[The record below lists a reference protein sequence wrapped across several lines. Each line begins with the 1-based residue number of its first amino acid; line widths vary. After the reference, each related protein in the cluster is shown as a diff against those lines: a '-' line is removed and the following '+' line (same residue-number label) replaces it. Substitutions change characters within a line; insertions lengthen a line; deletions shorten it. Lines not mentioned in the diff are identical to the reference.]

1 MKITKIDVF
10 QFRCEVAIPNKPVGC
25 RIYTDEGIY
34 GDGEGSM
41 SYGTG
46 SEAAFGMI
54 EALANMIIGMDPL
67 DHEVIWDKMHRSTF
81 WGQSPGPVVFS
92 GMSAID
98 LALWDIKGKVCNM
111 PLYRLLGGKQR
122 QDLRCYASQLQHGF
136 KGYHDFAFSTD
147 KYVDVSKYVVE
158 ELGYDALKIDFLT
171 FDRDPSRPLGN
182 EQRRGPMSPYYV
194 QLAEERV
201 AAVREA
207 VGPNVDIIVENH
219 STLDALSAVQ
229 LARAIEKYNNFFFE
243 EPNTPSP
250 KTAKYIAENINIPIA
265 NGERIFSR
273 WQYAPYFEDMS
284 IQIAQPDLTSCGG
297 LTEGKKICDMA
308 HTYDVAIQAHV
319 CGTPL
324 STAAALHLESTIP
337 NFIIHE
343 QHCVALAPYMK
354 ALCVH
359 DYQPV
364 NGRFVT
370 PELPGIGNEW
380 TEQAMVEA
388 RMKKTITKD

>member
-10 QFRCEVAIPNKPVGC
+10 QFRCDVPIPNRPVGC

-54 EALANMIIGMDPL
+54 EALANMVIGMDPL
-67 DHEVIWDKMHRSTF
+67 DNELIWDKMHRTTF

-98 LALWDIKGKVCNM
+98 TALWDIKGKVFGV
-111 PLYRLLGGKQR
+111 PLYRLLGGKFR
-122 QDLRCYASQLQHGF
+122 PDLRCYASQLQHGF

-147 KYVDVSKYVVE
+147 KYVDVSKYAVE
-158 ELGYDALKIDFLT
+158 ELGYDAIKIDFLT
-171 FDRDPSRPLGN
+171 FDREPGRPLTN
-182 EQRRGPMSPYYV
+182 EQRRGPMTPYYV
-194 QLAEERV
+194 QLAAERV

-207 VGPNVDIIVENH
+207 VGPNVDIIIENH
-219 STLDALSAVQ
+219 SNLDALSAVQ
-229 LARAIEKYNNFFFE
+229 FARAAEPYNIFFFE
-243 EPNTPSP
+243 EPNTPTP
-250 KTAKYIAENINIPIA
+250 KTAKYIKENVNIPIA

-308 HTYDVAIQAHV
+308 HTYDIAIQAHV

-324 STAAALHLESTIP
+324 SQALALHLESAIP

-343 QHCVALAPYMK
+343 MHCSALHQYIRD
-354 ALCVH
+354 LCIY

-364 NGRFVT
+364 KGRFVT

-380 TEQAMVEA
+380 TEKAMVEA
-388 RMKKTITKD
+388 RMKKTVTKD